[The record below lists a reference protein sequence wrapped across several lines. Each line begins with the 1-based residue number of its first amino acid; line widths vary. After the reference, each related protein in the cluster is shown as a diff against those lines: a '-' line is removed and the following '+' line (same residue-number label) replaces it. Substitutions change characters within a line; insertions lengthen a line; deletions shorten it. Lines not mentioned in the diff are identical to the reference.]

1 MFDALTGTHRYGVCA
16 ALCWTEAELEEI
28 RAYDASVDDEDKA
41 RLSRRETDRRYY
53 EKHKEK
59 INAYSRQYAKANPE
73 KFRAY
78 RRAYYQRRK
87 EQERIL
93 LVLRR
98 RQTQLLPQQL
108 QRTRGV
114 VVWTGKPI

>member
-1 MFDALTGTHRYGVCA
+1 MYDALTGTHRYGVCA

-41 RLSRRETDRRYY
+41 RIARLETERRYR

-78 RRAYYQRRK
+78 RRAYYAKHK
-87 EQERIL
+87 EQERERVAEYREANRDEIN
-93 LVLRR
+93 RKKR
-98 RQTQLLPQQL
+98 EK
-108 QRTRGV
+108 
-114 VVWTGKPI
+114 WKEGKR